1 MARLQVSILIMNSSS
16 DREWLSWVAVQKK
29 ALKLKIGGSLEEA
42 IDEITI
48 FLATEQPSDILCD
61 ALHFRAMFAEDQGF
75 MELAKADRLKARAL
89 APPASY
95 TKYTI
100 ELGLAGLHEKL
111 GEFEEAISWYI
122 EALKTVIRDPTTS
135 GGSAV
140 ADLLALR
147 EFSALAPEHRE
158 LCLKAVRQAWD
169 LFELPGE
176 PDLTNLR
183 EAAQTLIE
191 ASTRP
196 LPRTQR

>member
-1 MARLQVSILIMNSSS
+1 MPILIMNISS
-16 DREWLSWVAVQKK
+16 DSEWLNWIAVQKK
-29 ALKLKIGGSLEEA
+29 ALKLQMGGRQETA
-42 IDEITI
+42 IAELTA
-48 FLATEQPSDILCD
+48 FLATEQPTDIFCD
-61 ALHFRAMFAEDQGF
+61 ALHFRAMLAEDEGLI
-75 MELAKADRLKARAL
+75 EIAKADRLQARAI

-100 ELGLAGLHEKL
+100 ELGLAGLHEKM
-111 GEFEEAISWYI
+111 GDFEEAISWYI
-122 EALKTVIRDPTTS
+122 EALKTVISDPTTS
-135 GGSAV
+135 GGGAV
-140 ADLLALR
+140 AGLLDLR
-147 EFSALAPEHRE
+147 EFSALAPEHRD
-158 LCLKAVRQAWD
+158 LCIKVVHQAWD